1 MAMQA
6 ENMDYDRLKE
16 IVDGLSCRAISPSV
30 MPEAP
35 AGSFTLASLPMS
47 ELEGGGNL
55 GVHFF
60 DIIDHP
66 GDLNFFALSTIY
78 QVACEKK
85 DFQLLLE
92 PFGLKDTVPKDTV
105 IQMVLLK
112 QPDDKITIVKHLSF
126 PEKIKLQMLKKLV
139 YGSPFKPRF
148 MSANPRAGRKKL
160 QYRLEKL
167 GGHAFTCFDLTS
179 QATRKGGSK
188 PNLAF
193 EEEDDEEID
202 QGFDHI
208 LRKAPRSTC
217 EMAQLKW
224 QTKELRNKDSPI
236 FGWPCGLVSQALN
249 QECLV

>member
-1 MAMQA
+1 MA
-6 ENMDYDRLKE
+6 
-16 IVDGLSCRAISPSV
+16 
-30 MPEAP
+30 
-35 AGSFTLASLPMS
+35 
-47 ELEGGGNL
+47 
-55 GVHFF
+55 
-60 DIIDHP
+60 
-66 GDLNFFALSTIY
+66 ALSSLDSCQPT
-78 QVACEKK
+78 
-85 DFQLLLE
+85 
-92 PFGLKDTVPKDTV
+92 PK
-105 IQMVLLK
+105 LA
-112 QPDDKITIVKHLSF
+112 
-126 PEKIKLQMLKKLV
+126 E
-139 YGSPFKPRF
+139 
-148 MSANPRAGRKKL
+148 KKL

-236 FGWPCGLVSQALN
+236 FGWPCALVSQALRSVVSEN
-249 QECLV
+249 ALARKGAHALACSFDSRVLRHFCPQSS